1 MPSGDE
7 ARRGCRRQAGLHCR
21 HVLCPLVSGDLRR
34 DVGPPCR
41 AALVVRKGGGQR
53 SFAGLL
59 GQRRSSSTAT
69 RTRLPSRMR
78 RRSCW
83 TCRSKLSSEIP
94 RAAAALLRVRVTRD
108 GAGHETAPGGARRA
122 CGGPGGPRRY
132 SRSRCRRSRRCY
144 EQRGGERGERGREA
158 RCGAGCAGR
167 GSRESARQGV
177 HRFAVKVAGIAS
189 VRRVSPGAGRRRW
202 VR

>member
-122 CGGPGGPRRY
+122 CGGPGGPVGTPGAAVAARGAATSNAAASAVSAGARR
-132 SRSRCRRSRRCY
+132 
-144 EQRGGERGERGREA
+144 GAA
-158 RCGAGCAGR
+158 RAA
-167 GSRESARQGV
+167 
-177 HRFAVKVAGIAS
+177 
-189 VRRVSPGAGRRRW
+189 PGAGAVSLRAKAFIDLL
-202 VR
+202 